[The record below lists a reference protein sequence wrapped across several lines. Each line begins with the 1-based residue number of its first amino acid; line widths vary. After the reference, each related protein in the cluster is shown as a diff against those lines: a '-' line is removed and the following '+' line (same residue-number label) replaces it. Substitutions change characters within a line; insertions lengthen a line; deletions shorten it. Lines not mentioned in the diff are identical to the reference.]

1 MLSDDLSAMLSLT
14 LAPGFGPT
22 LTRRALE
29 RFGSAAAVL
38 QAGPMDLAQLQ
49 GVGEKKAV
57 ELRRSIERVRAE
69 NWLKR
74 EEEAIARHRVNLLR
88 LGDGNYPRLLS
99 YISDPPPLLYVQ
111 GEIQSGDALAL
122 AVVGSR
128 RCTAYGRQQA
138 DRLSLL
144 AAQSGLCIVSGGA
157 YGIDAVAH
165 RAALRAGGRTIAVLG
180 SGLAVPYPE
189 ENVPLFQQI
198 ADGHGAV
205 VSELPMFTGPMAE
218 NFPKRNRIVSGLSLG
233 VLVIEA
239 AERSGALI
247 TARLA
252 AEEHHREV
260 MALPGPVDSPM
271 SAGNHRLIR
280 QGGASLVTN
289 LPEILQAL
297 GEAGTLLQAASEKP
311 QEPDPVSLFDSA
323 GDSQDSPAAPPSVAC
338 PQASDGAAISKKILA
353 GLDRPMT
360 LDELTHACGLPVATL
375 MSQLTLLEIRGAVL
389 RRDGRLERPAGGQ
402 KSLL

>member
-1 MLSDDLSAMLSLT
+1 MPTEQRRSLLVLT
-14 LAPGFGPT
+14 LSPGFGPT

-29 RFGSAAAVL
+29 RFGDAQGVLGASAS
-38 QAGPMDLAQLQ
+38 DLAMVQ
-49 GVGEKKAV
+49 GIGEKKSLQ
-57 ELRRSIERVRAE
+57 LRRSLDRTLADNLAE
-69 NWLKR
+69 P
-74 EEEAIARHRVNLLR
+74 EEEAIAKHGVNLLL
-88 LGDGNYPRLLS
+88 LGETGYPRLLS
-99 YISDPPPLLYVQ
+99 HISDPPPLLYVQ
-111 GEIQSGDALAL
+111 GEIQESDALSL

-180 SGLAVPYPE
+180 SGLASPYPP
-189 ENVPLFQQI
+189 ENAPMFRQI

-205 VSELPMFTGPMAE
+205 VSELPMFTRPMAE

-260 MALPGPVDSPM
+260 MALPGPVDSPT

-280 QGGASLVTN
+280 QGGAALVTN
-289 LPEILQAL
+289 LPEILESL
-297 GEAGTLLQAASEKP
+297 GEAGTLLQAANEKP
-311 QEPDPVSLFDSA
+311 QTLGEPAPLFDLQES
-323 GDSQDSPAAPPSVAC
+323 AAPSPTVGQEPA
-338 PQASDGAAISKKILA
+338 KKILA
-353 GLDRPMT
+353 SLDRPMT
-360 LDELTHACGLPVATL
+360 LDELSHACGLPAAAL
-375 MSQLTLLEIRGAVL
+375 MAQLTLLEIRGAVA
-389 RRDGRLERPAGGQ
+389 RHDGRWVRAHAMKNGIF
-402 KSLL
+402 